1 MEWDPLST
9 GVPGADEDACWEGTW
24 ERTWES
30 SPAGPA
36 GGEQAGADWSPGDRS
51 NPKRRRGWDHVEP
64 SSASWAATELQ
75 TPVTD
80 PVCGTFEVVCGTFEL
95 SEFLA
100 AAPAEPAELAA
111 APAGIA
117 STSCSR

>member
-1 MEWDPLST
+1 MEWDPLSP
-9 GVPGADEDACWEGTW
+9 GVPGADEDDFWG
-24 ERTWES
+24 RTWES
-30 SPAGPA
+30 SPAGPE
-36 GGEQAGADWSPGDRS
+36 GEEPAGADWSPGDRS
-51 NPKRRRGWDHVEP
+51 NPKRRRADHVEP
-64 SSASWAATELQ
+64 SWASWAATELQ

-80 PVCGTFEVVCGTFEL
+80 PVCGTFELVCGTFEL